1 MFTCL
6 CGNSADREGAT
17 CERCGALHILGLD
30 SNASYREIESTYRL
44 MVKVWH
50 PDRFQTDPKLR
61 EAADEK
67 LKSINAAHA
76 YLASLPQTK
85 ARKRPVRKPPPQD
98 AGLQPTGK
106 TQRRTLFDS
115 TLAIGILVR
124 CVLLLIILAVSAAL
138 LTAMDRTLS
147 SNPAT
152 SSFYAQYRSQL
163 LFTLQT
169 DLTAFKQRLP
179 RFRSGSAPST
189 SARAPQPEQPDPA
202 TPASN
207 PVPTPIVV
215 PPPHVPMPYVTVG
228 LTKDEVITVMGSP
241 ISSSVNTLLYRDAAF
256 YLRGGSVVGWEVNPA
271 LIPLRVKL
279 WPTGHPDPRVTTF
292 SLGSSKND
300 VIAVQGTP
308 TVLSENKLAYGGSE
322 VFLEGGRVIGWNDN
336 HASERLRVA
345 AH

>member
-6 CGNSADREGAT
+6 CGNSVDREGAT

-85 ARKRPVRKPPPQD
+85 ARKRPARKPAPQD
-98 AGLQPTGK
+98 VGLQATGK
-106 TQRRTLFDS
+106 TQRRTFFDS
-115 TLAIGILVR
+115 ALAIGILVR
-124 CVLLLIILAVSAAL
+124 CVLLFIILAVSAVL
-138 LTAMDRTLS
+138 LIAMDRTLS

-152 SSFYAQYRSQL
+152 ASFYAQYRSQL
-163 LFTLQT
+163 FFTLQT

-179 RFRSGSAPST
+179 RFLSGTIASAP
-189 SARAPQPEQPDPA
+189 QLPEPDPA
-202 TPASN
+202 STTAQP
-207 PVPTPIVV
+207 PIVV

-228 LTKDEVITVMGSP
+228 LTKDEVISVMGSP
-241 ISSSVNTLLYRDAAF
+241 VSSSANALLYRDATF
-256 YLRGGSVVGWEVNPA
+256 YFHNGAVVGWKVNPA
-271 LIPLRVKL
+271 LIPLHVKL
-279 WPTGHPDPRVTTF
+279 WPTGHPDPRVSTF

-308 TVLSENKLAYGGSE
+308 TLLSENKLAYGSSE

-336 HASERLRVA
+336 HASERLRVI

>member
-6 CGNSADREGAT
+6 CGNSVDREGAT

-30 SNASYREIESTYRL
+30 ANASYKEIESTYRVL
-44 MVKVWH
+44 VKVWH

-67 LKSINAAHA
+67 LKSINSAHA

-85 ARKRPVRKPPPQD
+85 ARKRATRKPAPQEV
-98 AGLQPTGK
+98 GLQPTGN

-115 TLAIGILVR
+115 ALAIGILVR
-124 CVLLLIILAVSAAL
+124 CVVLLIILGVSAAL
-138 LTAMDRTLS
+138 LIAMDRTLS

-152 SSFYAQYRSQL
+152 ASFYAQYRSQL

-179 RFRSGSAPST
+179 RSRSGTVASAPAS
-189 SARAPQPEQPDPA
+189 SPLPAQPDPSSAVSA
-202 TPASN
+202 TAQPAI
-207 PVPTPIVV
+207 VPS
-215 PPPHVPMPYVTVG
+215 PHVPMPYVTVG
-228 LTKDEVITVMGSP
+228 LTKDEVISVMGSP
-241 ISSSVNTLLYRDAAF
+241 VSSSANALLFRNAAF
-256 YLRGGSVVGWEVNPA
+256 YFHNGAVVGWKVNPA
-271 LIPLRVKL
+271 LIPLHVKL
-279 WPTGHPDPRVTTF
+279 WPTGHPDPRASNF
-292 SLGSSKND
+292 SIGSSKND

-308 TVLSENKLAYGGSE
+308 TLLSENKLAYGASE

>member
-6 CGNSADREGAT
+6 CGNSVDREGAT

-30 SNASYREIESTYRL
+30 SNANYREIESTYRL

-85 ARKRPVRKPPPQD
+85 ARKRPARKPAPQD
-98 AGLQPTGK
+98 VGLQPTGK

-115 TLAIGILVR
+115 ALAIGILVR

-138 LTAMDRTLS
+138 LIAMDRTLS
-147 SNPAT
+147 SIPAT
-152 SSFYAQYRSQL
+152 ASFYAQYRSQL

-169 DLTAFKQRLP
+169 DLTALKQRLP
-179 RFRSGSAPST
+179 RVLSGTIASVPAS
-189 SARAPQPEQPDPA
+189 SPQPAQPDPSSA
-202 TPASN
+202 TAAN
-207 PVPTPIVV
+207 TRPTITV

-241 ISSSVNTLLYRDAAF
+241 ISSSANTLLYRDAAF
-256 YLRGGSVVGWEVNPA
+256 YLRRGSVIGWKVNPS

-308 TVLSENKLAYGGSE
+308 TLLSESKLAYGGSE

>member
-6 CGNSADREGAT
+6 CGNSVDREGAT

-30 SNASYREIESTYRL
+30 STASHREIESTYRL

-50 PDRFQTDPKLR
+50 PDRFQTDAKLR

-85 ARKRPVRKPPPQD
+85 APKRPTRKPAAPD
-98 AGLQPTGK
+98 VGLQSTSK
-106 TQRRTLFDS
+106 TRRRTFLDS
-115 TLAIGILVR
+115 ALAIGILVR
-124 CVLLLIILAVSAAL
+124 CVLLLVILAVCAAL
-138 LTAMDRTLS
+138 LIAMDRTLS

-152 SSFYAQYRSQL
+152 ASFYAQYRSQL
-163 LFTLQT
+163 IFTLET

-179 RFRSGSAPST
+179 RFLSGSVPST
-189 SARAPQPEQPDPA
+189 PVQSPQSDPSSATTATAQP
-202 TPASN
+202 TSS
-207 PVPTPIVV
+207 V
-215 PPPHVPMPYVTVG
+215 PPPHVPMPYVTIG
-228 LTKDEVITVMGSP
+228 LTKDEVISVMGPP
-241 ISSSVNTLLYRDAAF
+241 ISSSANALLYRNATF
-256 YLRGGSVVGWEVNPA
+256 YFRNGIVVGWKVNPA
-271 LIPLRVKL
+271 LIPLHVKL
-279 WPTGHPDPRVTTF
+279 WPTGHPDPRVSTF
-292 SLGSSKND
+292 GIGSSKND

-308 TVLSENKLAYGGSE
+308 TLLSENKLAYGGSE

>member
-6 CGNSADREGAT
+6 CGNSVDREGAT

-30 SNASYREIESTYRL
+30 SNASHREIESTYRL
-44 MVKVWH
+44 LVKVWH

-76 YLASLPQTK
+76 YLASLPPAK
-85 ARKRPVRKPPPQD
+85 ARKRPAGKPAPQD
-98 AGLQPTGK
+98 VGLQATGK
-106 TQRRTLFDS
+106 TQRRTFFDS
-115 TLAIGILVR
+115 ALAIGILVR
-124 CVLLLIILAVSAAL
+124 CVLLLVILAVSAAML
-138 LTAMDRTLS
+138 IAMDRTLS

-152 SSFYAQYRSQL
+152 ASFYAQYRSQL

-179 RFRSGSAPST
+179 RFLSGTVASVPAS
-189 SARAPQPEQPDPA
+189 SPQPAQPDPSSSASA
-202 TPASN
+202 TGP
-207 PVPTPIVV
+207 PTIAV

-228 LTKDEVITVMGSP
+228 LTKDEVLTVMGSP
-241 ISSSVNTLLYRDAAF
+241 VSSSANALLYRDATF
-256 YLRGGSVVGWEVNPA
+256 YFHNGAVVGWKVNPA
-271 LIPLRVKL
+271 LIPLHVKL
-279 WPTGHPDPRVTTF
+279 WPTGHLDPRVSTF
-292 SLGSSKND
+292 SIGSSKND

-308 TVLSENKLAYGGSE
+308 TLLSENKLAYGSSE